1 MPSSIAIGVMAHNE
15 EANIGRLLD
24 SVLAQSAL
32 DRIGAVVVVASG
44 CTDRTCDIVAGY
56 AAKDA
61 RIKLITQPERG
72 GKVSAINLF
81 LLQASEPILL
91 VSGADMIYAPNTVA
105 EITVPFDDPDIGMVG
120 AHPVPL
126 NRPDT
131 FVGFAVHLLW
141 RLHHEVSLL
150 QPKMGELI
158 AFRNVFRGLDPDTL
172 ADEVQ
177 IEHGIRAV
185 GFKVAYAPNAVI
197 YNRGPDTLREFI
209 AQRTRWNAFNLQ
221 IQHEQR
227 IPISTLRGG
236 TLMRAL
242 GAYLKADN
250 PRLDWVAYT
259 AALESYCRFRGM
271 MQYPG
276 LRAARHKLW
285 TQQSTTKDVLKES
298 EGTASGGKAAHFTS
312 L

>member
-1 MPSSIAIGVMAHNE
+1 MPPSVAVGVMAYNE
-15 EANIGRLLD
+15 EANIARLLD
-24 SVLAQSAL
+24 SIAGQSAG
-32 DRIGAVVVVASG
+32 DRVARIVVVASG
-44 CTDRTCDIVAGY
+44 CTDRTCEIVETY
-56 AAKDA
+56 RSRDE
-61 RIKLITQPERG
+61 RIALVVEPERG
-72 GKVSAINLF
+72 GKVSAINRF
-81 LLQASEPILL
+81 LSLAPEPILL
-91 VSGADMIYAPNTVA
+91 VSGADMIYAPQTIA
-105 EITVPFDDPDIGMVG
+105 EITAPFADPDIGMVG

-158 AFRNVFRGLDPDTL
+158 AFRNVFRGLDPGTL

-185 GFKVAYAPNAVI
+185 GYKVAYAPNAIV
-197 YNRGPDTLREFI
+197 YNRGPETVREFI

-221 IQHEQR
+221 IQREQR
-227 IPISTLRGG
+227 IPISTSSAS
-236 TLMRAL
+236 TLVRAL
-242 GAYLKADN
+242 GAYLKADK
-250 PRLDWVAYT
+250 PRLDWVVLT
-259 AALESYCRFRGM
+259 ASLEAYCRLRGA

-276 LRAARHKLW
+276 LRSARHRLW
-285 TQQSTTKDVLKES
+285 TPQSTTKDV
-298 EGTASGGKAAHFTS
+298 ASDGNGRPGRDTVAHSTV